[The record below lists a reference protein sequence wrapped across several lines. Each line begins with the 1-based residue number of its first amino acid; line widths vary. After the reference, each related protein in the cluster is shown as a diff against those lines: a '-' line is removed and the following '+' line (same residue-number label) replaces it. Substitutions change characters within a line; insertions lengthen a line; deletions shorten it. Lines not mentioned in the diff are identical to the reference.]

1 MNNEQLNALKERAY
15 KTAAAH
21 GFHEDTKPNVYYL
34 GLVMS
39 EMGEA
44 INADRKG
51 LHADTYLFTL
61 NIENGLSFEDN
72 FEQYIKD
79 SVEDEIADIVIRLLD
94 FAGLKEYNL
103 VISDV
108 ASVTLGMIRQSFS
121 EFGLPGILF
130 RLNGWLLDPT
140 YKNSVDTTISAVINF
155 ISDSFGV
162 ITGSDKDLWWFVEQK
177 MKYNEL
183 RPKLNGK
190 KY

>member
-1 MNNEQLNALKERAY
+1 MNNKQLNALKERAY
-15 KTAAAH
+15 KTAVAH
-21 GFHEDTKPNVYYL
+21 GFHEDVRPDAYYL

-79 SVEDEIADIVIRLLD
+79 TVEDEIADVVIRLLD
-94 FAGLKEYNL
+94 FAGMKDYNL
-103 VISDV
+103 VIIEITSI
-108 ASVTLGMIRQSFS
+108 ALGMIRKSFTEYS
-121 EFGLPGILF
+121 LPGILF
-130 RLNGWLLDPT
+130 RLNASLC
-140 YKNSVDTTISAVINF
+140 KNNTEIAICVAINF
-155 ISDSFGV
+155 ISYSFGV
-162 ITGSDKDLWWFVEQK
+162 MTGSDKDLWWFVEQK

-190 KY
+190 RY

>member
-1 MNNEQLNALKERAY
+1 MNDEQLNALKERAY
-15 KTAAAH
+15 KTAVAH
-21 GFHEDTKPNVYYL
+21 GFHEDVKPNVYYL

-51 LHADTYLFTL
+51 LHADTKKFEDVVMDGQIYR
-61 NIENGLSFEDN
+61 LSFDV
-72 FEQYIKD
+72 YIKD
-79 SVEDEIADIVIRLLD
+79 TVEDEIADVVIRLLD
-94 FAGLKEYNL
+94 FAGMKGYNL

-108 ASVTLGMIRQSFS
+108 ASVTLGMIKNSFA
-121 EFGLPGILF
+121 EQGLPGILF
-130 RLNGWLLDPT
+130 RLNGWLLDPM

-162 ITGSDKDLWWFVEQK
+162 MTGSDKDLWWFVERK
-177 MKYNEL
+177 MKYNKL

>member
-15 KTAAAH
+15 KTAVAH
-21 GFHEDTKPNVYYL
+21 GFHEDVKPNVYYL

-51 LHADTYLFTL
+51 DHADTK
-61 NIENGLSFEDN
+61 GFEDGLAKFPPMDCFN
-72 FEQYIKD
+72 AYIKD
-79 SVEDEIADIVIRLLD
+79 SLEDEIADVVIRLLD
-94 FAGLKEYNL
+94 FAGMKEYNL

-121 EFGLPGILF
+121 EYGLPGILF
-130 RLNGWLLDPT
+130 RLNGWFFGPFSNNT
-140 YKNSVDTTISAVINF
+140 EAVIIAVINF
-155 ISDSFGV
+155 ISDSFG
-162 ITGSDKDLWWFVEQK
+162 ILTGSDKDLWWFVEQK
-177 MKYNEL
+177 MRYNEL